1 MGAVDP
7 TTAQRSAARPGELEP
22 PRLEVRHLSK
32 SFRASRALADVSLE
46 IAPGEIHGL
55 VGENG
60 SGKSTLIKIL
70 SGFHRPDG
78 GGELLIDGRPLELP
92 VRPAAMRKFGLSV
105 VHQDLGLVESFS
117 VVENMRVGLFGVRRF
132 SRAIRWRQERELA
145 RASLAALGADVEPDT
160 RVAELSAAERAEVAI
175 ARALQRHGRGRGLVM
190 FDESTRALPRE
201 PRRRFH
207 SLLREITAGGGS
219 VLLVSHQL
227 EEVLEYTDRVTV
239 LRDGRVTA
247 SGVPVDELTEHQLI
261 RLMLGRELTR
271 ASRRVSTGP
280 TRAPAAEIRGLCGQ
294 VVTDLDLSVGAG
306 EILGLTGLL
315 GSGFEEASYL
325 IAGDRRATAGTV
337 SVAGRTLELPSAS
350 IPDLLDAGI
359 ALIPERRERDG
370 LAFSETVVDNV
381 TLPRLRTRG
390 SAVHLGSAWRDEE
403 AEWVLRELGLRPAD
417 PRMLVGQLSGGNQ
430 QKVLVGKWLCGDPK
444 LLVLHEP
451 TQGVDVGAR
460 EALERAIGRAA
471 ERGAAVILAGMDTGE
486 LAGMCDRVL
495 VMRAGRVW
503 QELTSP
509 LPAEEIIDVVYG
521 NGQRTPSP

>member
-1 MGAVDP
+1 
-7 TTAQRSAARPGELEP
+7 
-22 PRLEVRHLSK
+22 
-32 SFRASRALADVSLE
+32 
-46 IAPGEIHGL
+46 
-55 VGENG
+55 
-60 SGKSTLIKIL
+60 
-70 SGFHRPDG
+70 
-78 GGELLIDGRPLELP
+78 
-92 VRPAAMRKFGLSV
+92 
-105 VHQDLGLVESFS
+105 
-117 VVENMRVGLFGVRRF
+117 
-132 SRAIRWRQERELA
+132 
-145 RASLAALGADVEPDT
+145 
-160 RVAELSAAERAEVAI
+160 
-175 ARALQRHGRGRGLVM
+175 M

-239 LRDGRVTA
+239 LRDGHVTA
-247 SGVPVDELTEHQLI
+247 NGLLVDELTEHQLI

-280 TRAPAAEIRGLCGQ
+280 TAAPAAEIRGLCGQ
-294 VVTDLDLSVGAG
+294 VVTDVDLSLRAG
-306 EILGLTGLL
+306 EVVGLTGLL
-315 GSGFEEASYL
+315 GSGFEEAPYL
-325 IAGDRRATAGTV
+325 IAGARRAIAGTV
-337 SVAGRTLELPSAS
+337 SVAGRTFELTSAS

-390 SAVHLGSAWRDEE
+390 SAVRLGRAWRDEE
-403 AEWVLRELGLRPAD
+403 AAWVLRELGLRPAD

-471 ERGAAVILAGMDTGE
+471 ERGAAVILAGMDAGE
-486 LAGMCDRVL
+486 LACMCDRVH

-503 QELTSP
+503 QELSAP
-509 LPAEEIIDVVYG
+509 LSAELIIDVVYG
-521 NGQRTPSP
+521 NRQRAPSA